1 MSAARS
7 KSGEYNVFVI
17 NLHPESSEDDVIDM
31 FSEYGKL
38 GAVSLPRNKRTGL
51 LDGFG
56 IFAFKHHD
64 DAASAIDGVNGRTL
78 LGSELQVDW
87 MALDGPCRPE
97 FQRGRGGARS
107 RRR

>member
-1 MSAARS
+1 MAARS
-7 KSGEYNVFVI
+7 KSGEFNVFVT

-38 GAVSLPRNKRTGL
+38 GAISLPRNKRTGL

-56 IFAFKHHD
+56 IFAFKHYD
-64 DAASAIDGVNGRTL
+64 DAISAIDGVNGRVM
-78 LGSELQVDW
+78 LGSELQVDF
-87 MALDGPCRPE
+87 MALNQPCRAE
-97 FQRGRGGARS
+97 FYRGRGSVRS